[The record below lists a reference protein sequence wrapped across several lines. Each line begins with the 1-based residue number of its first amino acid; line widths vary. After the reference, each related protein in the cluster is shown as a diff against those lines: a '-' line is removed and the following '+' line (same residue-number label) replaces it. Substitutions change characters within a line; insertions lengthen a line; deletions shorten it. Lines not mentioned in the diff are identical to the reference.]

1 MSGLQLTFDRP
12 WYLVLL
18 ALLPVLWL
26 FSFRSLAGLGP
37 YRRLFAIAFR
47 TLMFVLVML
56 ALAEVQLLKTSEKL
70 TVIYLLDQSESIPTT
85 QRQAMLQYV
94 VQEVAAHRD
103 RSRGDKAG
111 VIVFGRDAR
120 IEVPPFD
127 DDIPFVSLES
137 AVDLR
142 SDATNLEAGLK
153 LAQASFPEDT
163 AKRVVVVTDG
173 CENLGDARSI
183 ARGLTD
189 DGIGLDVVPI
199 QVGARGEVQVE
210 KVVLPAEIRK
220 GQPIEAR
227 VVLDNLV
234 APGSEGRGPVKGK
247 LKLFRQVGGRE
258 ELLNPNSQN
267 VELKP
272 GKSVFSFP
280 HKIDEAAV
288 YTYRAA
294 FTPDDPRD
302 DLMSQNNEATAFTH
316 VRGKGRV
323 LLIEDAEFKGEFDFL
338 VQRMRES
345 NIEVAVQSSDQL
357 FTSLAELQAYDSV
370 VLANVR
376 RASGVDADTVTS
388 FSDAQIRML
397 VSNTEQFGCG
407 LVMLGGDRSYGAGG
421 WTNTELEKAMPV
433 DFHIKNAKVR
443 AAGALVMIMHA
454 SEMAEGNYWQKV
466 IAQEAIKPLG
476 PMDYCGLIHWG
487 PGKEEWLWHADRD
500 KQQGLIPVGE
510 KRRKMLSA
518 VDRMTPG
525 DMPDFEPGMRMA
537 LAGFNHPNVNASVKH
552 MIMISDGDPQQPNPA
567 TLAKFK
573 QANIK
578 ISTVA
583 VGAHGAVGHN
593 TLKSIAD
600 ATGGKYYVAKNP
612 KALPRIFQIEAG
624 RVAQPLIKELSNVP
638 PRLEY
643 PHEMLSGIQEPLPP
657 LRGFVM
663 TTLKE
668 NPLVEVCLES
678 PEPPGHENSAI
689 LASWTFGLGR
699 SVAFTTD
706 AGHRWSSD
714 WTQWENYNKFFS
726 QMIRWSMRPTTEDG
740 KFSVASDVKD
750 GKVRVIVT
758 ALGQQDEFLNFLNMS
773 GAAVDPDL
781 KSFAV
786 KIEQTAPGR
795 YLGEFEADKAGS
807 YFLTIRPGPGKA
819 PIITGVTVPYSAEFR
834 EHETN
839 VALLKQLASLQP
851 KGGEPGQV
859 IEGEMVREQ
868 FKKLLAVDTFR
879 QGLAKA
885 KSNQDIWHLVVL
897 VAGCVFFG
905 DVCIRRVAV
914 DFYWIGPA
922 LAWLWQ
928 RIRRRP
934 REAVADERL
943 ERLRSRKA
951 AVTEQLDERR
961 TTTRFEPQMTSGG
974 ETAGRDLEEVLQ
986 DASGSAPPG
995 PPPPPSQP
1003 SLTPVPEEKSYT
1015 ARLLDAKKKA
1025 WKDRDQK

>member
-1 MSGLQLTFDRP
+1 
-12 WYLVLL
+12 
-18 ALLPVLWL
+18 
-26 FSFRSLAGLGP
+26 
-37 YRRLFAIAFR
+37 
-47 TLMFVLVML
+47 MFVLLML
-56 ALAEVQLLKTSEKL
+56 ALAEIQLLKTSEKL
-70 TVIYLLDQSESIPTT
+70 TVVYLLDQSESIPSA

-94 VQEVAAHRD
+94 VQDVAVHRD

-183 ARGLTD
+183 ARSLAE

-199 QVGARGEVQVE
+199 QVAARGEVLVE
-210 KVVLPAEIRK
+210 KVVLPSEIRK

-234 APGSEGRGPVKGK
+234 APGAESRGPVHGK
-247 LKLFRQVGGRE
+247 LKLFRQVGGHE
-258 ELLNPNSQN
+258 ELLNPNSQE

-338 VQRMRES
+338 VQRLRES

-357 FTSLAELQAYDSV
+357 FTSLAELQGYDSV

-376 RASGVDADTVTS
+376 RASGADADTVTS

-443 AAGALVMIMHA
+443 AVGALVMIMHA

-487 PGKEEWLWHADRD
+487 MGKEEWLWGG
-500 KQQGLIPVGE
+500 KQGLVRVGE
-510 KRRKMLSA
+510 QRRKMLAA

-525 DMPDFEPGMRMA
+525 DMPDFEPGMRLA
-537 LAGFNHPNVNASVKH
+537 LAGFNHPSVNASVKH
-552 MIMISDGDPQQPNPA
+552 MIIISDGDPQQPNPA
-567 TLAKFK
+567 TLAQFK
-573 QANIK
+573 QANIR

-593 TLKSIAD
+593 TLQSIAN
-600 ATGGKYYVAKNP
+600 ATGGKYYVAKNA

-624 RVAQPLIKELSNVP
+624 RVAQPLIKDLPNVP

-678 PEPPGHENSAI
+678 PQPPGHENSTI

-706 AGHRWSSD
+706 AGQRWASA
-714 WTQWENYNKFFS
+714 WTKWENYNKFFS
-726 QMIRWSMRPTTEDG
+726 QMIRWSLRPTTDEG

-758 ALGQQDEFLNFLNMS
+758 ALGPQDEFLNFLNMS

-781 KSFAV
+781 KNFEV
-786 KIEQTAPGR
+786 KIAQTAPGR
-795 YLGEFEADKAGS
+795 YVGEFEVDKAGS
-807 YFLTIRPGPGKA
+807 YFLTVSPGPGKA
-819 PIITGVTVPYSAEFR
+819 PIIAGVTVPYSAEFR

-839 VALLKQLASLQP
+839 VALLQQLAGLQP
-851 KGGEPGQV
+851 KGGQRGQV
-859 IEGEMVREQ
+859 IEGQMVREQ

-879 QGLAKA
+879 PGLAKA
-885 KSNQDIWHLVVL
+885 KSNQDIWHLMVL
-897 VAGCVFFG
+897 VAGCVFFA
-905 DVCIRRVAV
+905 DVFIRRVAIH
-914 DFYWIGPA
+914 FYWVGPA

-928 RIRRRP
+928 RILHRP
-934 REAVADERL
+934 REAAADQRL

-951 AVTEQLDERR
+951 AVSEQLDERR
-961 TTTRFEPQMTSGG
+961 ATARFEPQAPPGG
-974 ETAGRDLEEVLQ
+974 DAAGRDLEEVLR

-995 PPPPPSQP
+995 PPPPPQP
-1003 SLTPVPEEKSYT
+1003 ALTPATEEKSYT

-1025 WKDRDQK
+1025 RKEQDKHKETP